1 SPLGFEPKK
10 APVRFVPELGKF
22 VLYKYWSLDQAPVS
36 SPQPGAG
43 IGIRCGDNGIIGLDF
58 DDDDAAL
65 IISDVLPEPLVCKVG
80 ERGWTAFYQADFH
93 VPSENFYD
101 PNGRLVMQVLG
112 RGRQTVIP
120 PSIHPDTK
128 KPYYWPN
135 GRSLFDTLPNEHT
148 LLPRDYR
155 ELILKLG

>member
-1 SPLGFEPKK
+1 
-10 APVRFVPELGKF
+10 
-22 VLYKYWSLDQAPVS
+22 
-36 SPQPGAG
+36 
-43 IGIRCGDNGIIGLDF
+43 NGIIGLDF

-80 ERGWTAFYQADFH
+80 ERGWTAFYQADFD

-101 PNGRLVMQVLG
+101 ANGRLAMQVLG

-135 GRSLFDTLPNEHT
+135 GRTLFDTLPSEHT

-155 ELILKLG
+155 ELILKLGYKSERGTDFRQESAETYDPETGQIFDADSDFAEVNGV